1 MCHPVRIPLSGFE
14 KLSFLRLQVDGL
26 YWQDAADMLRLLPA
40 RLDILALDTLYK
52 SSEPS
57 VNSDL
62 LVKEDGQLKAMRTD
76 GLELLDPVLSRD
88 NFKDLRILTFELH
101 GFRDTLPSYREST
114 LASIQQKLPMLH
126 ARATLNIQ
134 LELILRDR
142 PSPPLA

>member
-1 MCHPVRIPLSGFE
+1 MLKALSSR
-14 KLSFLRLQVDGL
+14 LNILRLRVSPE
-26 YWQDAADMLRLLPA
+26 R
-40 RLDILALDTLYK
+40 DTR
-52 SSEPS
+52 
-57 VNSDL
+57 NDDL
-62 LVKEDGQLKAMRTD
+62 LVEENGELKVMKSN